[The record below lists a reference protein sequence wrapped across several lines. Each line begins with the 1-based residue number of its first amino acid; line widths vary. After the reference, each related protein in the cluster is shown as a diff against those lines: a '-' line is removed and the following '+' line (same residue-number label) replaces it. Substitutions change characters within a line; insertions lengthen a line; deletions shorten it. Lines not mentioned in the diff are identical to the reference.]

1 MILPNTFSFYAYDW
15 CLVLDC
21 LDSRKSKILSTSLKF
36 FFMSHNVWKSP
47 KNVSFEFFTNF
58 CPIKIDLSGNTI
70 FQKFLNWPFLSILR
84 NVNVARFARN
94 VEWDLLCDFQT
105 ACSHLEPLEHFVLV
119 KKANKSRNTIFLSKT
134 INPMHFL
141 LKSSDLQRWKLY
153 KKLKVKRWKGYH

>member
-1 MILPNTFSFYAYDW
+1 MILPNTFSLYAYDW

-21 LDSRKSKILSTSLKF
+21 LDSRKSKILSTSLAF

-47 KNVSFEFFTNF
+47 KMSHFEFFTNF
-58 CPIKIDLSGNTI
+58 CPIEIDLSGNTVFWKI
-70 FQKFLNWPFLSILR
+70 PKIDHFLM

-94 VEWDLLCDFQT
+94 VEWDYFCDFQT